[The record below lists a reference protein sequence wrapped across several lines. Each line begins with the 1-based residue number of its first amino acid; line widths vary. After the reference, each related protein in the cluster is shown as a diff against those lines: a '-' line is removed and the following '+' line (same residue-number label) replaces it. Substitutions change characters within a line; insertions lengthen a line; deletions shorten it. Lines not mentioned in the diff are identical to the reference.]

1 MDIRAGIIA
10 IALFLGLGALLVA
23 RSGLRTLQSARKL
36 TFYRIRQSRISAA
49 WWMFAGA
56 LLLTVLAIL
65 LPTVGTSI
73 AFHYFPPSP
82 TVAPTLTPSVVP
94 TITLSPT
101 ITLTPTITDTP
112 LVSDT
117 PTGTPTPFLPLVV
130 EAQFISVITPN
141 PEAVISPLTF
151 ATSVKGGLPET
162 PSTLFRNPI
171 PRVFASFS
179 YDNMTPGAQWS
190 AVWYRNGEYIFHES
204 YPWDGATG
212 GYYYS
217 ECVSPANGWQP
228 GVYTVQI
235 YVGVDFKRAGSFT
248 VEGDAPTPAATP
260 IPTATLSPTPAPTVI
275 P

>member
-36 TFYRIRQSRISAA
+36 TFYRIRQSRIASA

-73 AFHYFPPSP
+73 AFNIYPPSP
-82 TVAPTLTPSVVP
+82 TVAPTLTPSIVP

-117 PTGTPTPFLPLVV
+117 PTGTPTPFLPLVI
-130 EAQFISVITPN
+130 EAQFISVVTPN
-141 PEAVISPLTF
+141 PDAVISPLNVCHF
-151 ATSVKGGLPET
+151 RQNGLAEA

-171 PRVFASFS
+171 PRIFASFS

-190 AVWYRNGEYIFHES
+190 AVWYRNGEYVFHES
-204 YPWDGATG
+204 YPWDGGTG

-217 ECVSPANGWQP
+217 EC
-228 GVYTVQI
+228 
-235 YVGVDFKRAGSFT
+235 DFSSEWLATGDIHCPNLCWRGISSARAPSRWKGT
-248 VEGDAPTPAATP
+248 TPATP
-260 IPTATLSPTPAPTVI
+260 VPTATLSPTPAPVTT